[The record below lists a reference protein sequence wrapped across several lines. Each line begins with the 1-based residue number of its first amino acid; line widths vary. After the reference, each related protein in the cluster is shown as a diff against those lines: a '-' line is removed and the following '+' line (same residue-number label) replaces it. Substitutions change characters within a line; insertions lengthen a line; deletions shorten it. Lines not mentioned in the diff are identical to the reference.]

1 MVALALRVLKDLH
14 HFVQL
19 VFLSLASLMHT
30 NSYGFVVTMAKRKRR
45 GRALAAIHHPC
56 LHLLFLLLCL
66 PLQRNS

>member
-1 MVALALRVLKDLH
+1 MLALAVRVLKDLH

-30 NSYGFVVTMAKRKRR
+30 NSYGFVVTMAKRKRQ
-45 GRALAAIHHPC
+45 GRALAAPC